1 MQDSAIDPA
10 PTPQV
15 ALASVLIWLL
25 SKHLCSHGLTTP
37 SLRKNGAARKPSEFS
52 IFAAMHSKAAIVH
65 RLKTLFAQTFV
76 LFFLHRFF
84 CFFLGRVLSID
95 FSFCS
100 SKMIAHSETRRRRP
114 IQREARLFFLL
125 RLVSKE

>member
-1 MQDSAIDPA
+1 MQDLAIDPA

-65 RLKTLFAQTFV
+65 RLKTLFAQTFCSLLSTSILL
-76 LFFLHRFF
+76 LFSRKSTFN
-84 CFFLGRVLSID
+84 
-95 FSFCS
+95 
-100 SKMIAHSETRRRRP
+100 
-114 IQREARLFFLL
+114 
-125 RLVSKE
+125 